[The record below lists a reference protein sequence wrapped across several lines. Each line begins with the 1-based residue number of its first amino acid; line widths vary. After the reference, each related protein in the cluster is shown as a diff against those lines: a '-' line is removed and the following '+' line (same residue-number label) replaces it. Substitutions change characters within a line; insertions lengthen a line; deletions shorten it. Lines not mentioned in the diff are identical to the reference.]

1 MIDIFEIEILKD
13 NEKKLKC
20 TSKDHANDQ
29 YMTESLRM
37 VVNFDGVKEQYIKIN
52 NLSQISIK
60 SVDALMQFKKDKP
73 IIFVEFKNGI
83 IFMEENPKNGNS
95 TKKIILDPEIEQEIC
110 DKAQDSLLVFN
121 DIVGKNISYTRKNV
135 DFILV
140 YNYEKNSQRLKNSI
154 RVKSMR
160 FKFYK
165 FKNIY
170 FRNVTV
176 CTKESFKKFLEKN
189 NFI

>member
-83 IFMEENPKNGNS
+83 IFIEENPKNGNS

>member
-154 RVKSMR
+154 RVKYMR

-165 FKNIY
+165 FKNIMSIVFSTY
-170 FRNVTV
+170 
-176 CTKESFKKFLEKN
+176 FLEC
-189 NFI
+189 